1 MFQHRRAGS
10 PEATLM
16 TRAFERPMTRS
27 DDRRFSNTA
36 NTAVSNDAQILDS
49 DQSGFETDHVPAPAP
64 HVGGDPPR
72 AYRLFGRFQLDAG
85 GDAWVSAKYPVD
97 VAEVA

>member
-1 MFQHRRAGS
+1 
-10 PEATLM
+10 M
-16 TRAFERPMTRS
+16 TKS
-27 DDRRFSNTA
+27 DDRGLSNTA
-36 NTAVSNDAQILDS
+36 NTTERTDAQILDS

-85 GDAWVSAKYPVD
+85 GDSWVSAKYPVD
-97 VAEVA
+97 AEEVA